1 MERERVTVSAT
12 EFARIVGVDH
22 AAVFR
27 ALKNGV
33 RLKNSIIKVN
43 GKIRIAVCDGCVEWV
58 SSKDERKDHR
68 GGTTY
73 DPVNGIMP
81 REISS
86 EMDRHYSALMKQIE
100 YGRACGD
107 LMPAAKYAEHAREC
121 LQTCRN
127 TLMNLPLAVSE
138 LARPL
143 LFEVVRQL
151 IPADALTPELQKS
164 MDDAVLQLRVTSQ
177 KEVRKALVQAA
188 DIIMDQYEK
197 DRLVQDIRSN

>member
-100 YGRACGD
+100 YGRACNCCLPRMTLILPYGLNPRKGRTRD
-107 LMPAAKYAEHAREC
+107 RKERKNAERKYPPLCDRGGKLSVKPQRFLSAIKVYHSNRAGWQESSKDNPQREF
-121 LQTCRN
+121 Q
-127 TLMNLPLAVSE
+127 
-138 LARPL
+138 
-143 LFEVVRQL
+143 
-151 IPADALTPELQKS
+151 
-164 MDDAVLQLRVTSQ
+164 
-177 KEVRKALVQAA
+177 
-188 DIIMDQYEK
+188 
-197 DRLVQDIRSN
+197 